1 MPKRSASLSEPA
13 YNHLLNLIMT
23 KQLMPGDRIPETRI
37 AKEFNISRTP
47 VRDAMRRLSNDGL
60 IEIFPNRFAQVR
72 IFSPEDIR
80 EIGMVRI
87 ALDTLSIKLA
97 NLYGSHADFL
107 RLQAL
112 ATQCSEAYAAGNTT
126 LRFSSDSDFHLELSR
141 IAGNELLFKFQK
153 ELQLRIQFIQL
164 HHPSVVE
171 DEQMHIQQHH
181 DIVNALMEHDEK
193 RAETLI
199 CDHLKS
205 FYNLENDVP
214 KDFFPINL

>member
-1 MPKRSASLSEPA
+1 MPKRSVNLSEPA

-47 VRDAMRRLSNDGL
+47 VRDAMRQLCNDGL

-72 IFSPEDIR
+72 VFSPEDIR
-80 EIGMVRI
+80 EIGTVRV

-112 ATQCSEAYAAGNTT
+112 ATQCSEAFTEGHDRVR
-126 LRFSSDSDFHLELSR
+126 LSSDSEFHLELSR

-164 HHPSVVE
+164 HHPTVLE
-171 DEQMHIQQHH
+171 NELLHIQQHH
-181 DIVNALMEHDEK
+181 EIVKALMDHDEK
-193 RAETLI
+193 LAETLI
-199 CDHLKS
+199 CNHLKS
-205 FYNLENDVP
+205 FYNLENDYP
-214 KDFFPINL
+214 ENFFPITL

>member
-1 MPKRSASLSEPA
+1 MPKRSAGFSESA

-47 VRDAMRRLSNDGL
+47 VRDAMRQLSNDGL

-80 EIGMVRI
+80 ETGMVRI

-97 NLYGSHADFL
+97 NLYGSQADFL

-112 ATQCSEAYAAGNTT
+112 ATQCSEAYAAGDNQ
-126 LRFSSDSDFHLELSR
+126 LRLSSDSDFHLELSR
-141 IAGNELLFKFQK
+141 IAGNQLLFKFQK
-153 ELQLRIQFIQL
+153 ELHLQIQFIQL
-164 HHPSVVE
+164 HHSSVVE
-171 DEQMHIQQHH
+171 NERIHIQQHH

-205 FYNLENDVP
+205 FYNLEDDFP
-214 KDFFPINL
+214 KDFFPITL